1 MAASRDDIFKNALAL
16 RDKDRAD
23 LVGMLI
29 RSLETEA
36 EDGAEEAWC
45 EELERRAQEIESG
58 AVQTIPWETARERL
72 MRAPRG

>member
-23 LVGMLI
+23 LIGVLI
-29 RSLETEA
+29 RSLETET
-36 EDGAEEAWC
+36 EDGAEEAWG
-45 EELERRAQEIESG
+45 EELERRAREIESG
-58 AVQTIPWETARERL
+58 AVETIPWETVRERL